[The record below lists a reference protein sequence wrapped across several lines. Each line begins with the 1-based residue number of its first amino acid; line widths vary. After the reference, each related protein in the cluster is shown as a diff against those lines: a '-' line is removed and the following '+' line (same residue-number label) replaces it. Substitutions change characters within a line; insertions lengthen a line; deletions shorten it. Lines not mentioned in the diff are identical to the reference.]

1 MADTGVVVLGLG
13 NVLMQDEGIGVH
25 LVNLLAEKYEFDPAI
40 QLIDGGT
47 TGTDLLP
54 YFDQNK
60 RIMIL
65 DAVDFG
71 KEAGHVDVILNEDIM
86 ARFKSKLSLHHL
98 GLSDVLSTLRLL
110 DIEPDEICLIGM
122 QPSKM
127 ELGLEPTDDVRPHFR
142 KALEIIQTKLEEWQ
156 ISCRIR

>member
-1 MADTGVVVLGLG
+1 MPGSGVAVLGLG

-25 LVNLLAEKYEFDPAI
+25 LVNMLAAKYEFDPAI

-54 YFDQNK
+54 YFDSNE

-71 KEAGHVDVILNEDIM
+71 KKAGHVEVLRNDEIL

-98 GLSDVLSTLRLL
+98 GLSDVLSTLQLL
-110 DIEPDEICLIGM
+110 EIKPEEICLIGM
-122 QPSKM
+122 QPASM
-127 ELGLEPTDDVRPHFR
+127 ELDLEPSQEIRAHFDR
-142 KALEIIQTKLEEWQ
+142 AIGLILDKLGEWQ
-156 ISCRIR
+156 ITCNLK

>member
-1 MADTGVVVLGLG
+1 MPGSGVAVLGLG

-25 LVNLLAEKYEFDPAI
+25 LVNMLATKYEFDPAI

-54 YFDQNK
+54 YFDSNE

-71 KEAGHVDVILNEDIM
+71 KKAGHVEVLRNDEIL

-98 GLSDVLSTLRLL
+98 GLSDVLSTLQLL
-110 DIEPDEICLIGM
+110 EINPEEICLIGM
-122 QPSKM
+122 QPASM
-127 ELGLEPTDDVRPHFR
+127 ELDLALSESIRLHLENT
-142 KALEIIQTKLEEWQ
+142 LEIILAELKKWE
-156 ISCRIR
+156 ISWKRK

>member
-1 MADTGVVVLGLG
+1 MPGSGVAVLGLG

-25 LVNLLAEKYEFDPAI
+25 LVNMLATKYEFDPAI

-54 YFDQNK
+54 YFDSNE

-71 KEAGHVDVILNEDIM
+71 KKAGHVEVLRNDEIL

-98 GLSDVLSTLRLL
+98 GLSDVLSTLQLL
-110 DIEPDEICLIGM
+110 EIKPEEICLIGM
-122 QPSKM
+122 QPASM
-127 ELGLEPTDDVRPHFR
+127 ELDLALSESIRLHLENT
-142 KALEIIQTKLEEWQ
+142 LEIILAELKKWE
-156 ISCRIR
+156 ISWKRK